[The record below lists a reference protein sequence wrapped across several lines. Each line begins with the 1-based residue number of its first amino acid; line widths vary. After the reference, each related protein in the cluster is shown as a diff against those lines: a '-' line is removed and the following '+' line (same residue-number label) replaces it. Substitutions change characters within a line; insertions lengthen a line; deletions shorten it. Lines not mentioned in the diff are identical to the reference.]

1 MILTNRSLDSSLSLC
16 VDDTVIKQNKCSAK
30 RYMILGEYKVSL
42 RLKININLK
51 LLLLDYLRPCTKIE
65 LSTSKSPYL

>member
-30 RYMILGEYKVSL
+30 RYMILGEYKISL
-42 RLKININLK
+42 
-51 LLLLDYLRPCTKIE
+51 
-65 LSTSKSPYL
+65 